1 MKTLKEY
8 IEEAE
13 DNKVAI
19 GHFNISDL
27 VGFWAIVNA
36 SKKLDLPVI
45 IGVSEG
51 EREFFGVKQ
60 IEALVDDLQTEG
72 MPIFLNADHTYS
84 LDKIKE
90 VVDVGF
96 DSVITDSA
104 DKSFEENIKL
114 TKEVVAYKK
123 KKRRKILIE
132 AELGFIGKSSNLLDK
147 IPEGAG
153 FTDEMMTKPDEA
165 EEFVK
170 QTGIDMLAPAVGNI
184 HGMLKSGHNPKLN
197 IERIKRLRAAA
208 GVPLVLHGGSG
219 INDYEF
225 KQAIEAG
232 ISIIH
237 INTEIRLAYKKGIQK
252 ALLEKPDE
260 IAPYKFLKPGL
271 EAMQLV
277 IEQRL
282 KLFNGIV

>member
-1 MKTLKEY
+1 MKTLREFV
-8 IEEAE
+8 EEAE